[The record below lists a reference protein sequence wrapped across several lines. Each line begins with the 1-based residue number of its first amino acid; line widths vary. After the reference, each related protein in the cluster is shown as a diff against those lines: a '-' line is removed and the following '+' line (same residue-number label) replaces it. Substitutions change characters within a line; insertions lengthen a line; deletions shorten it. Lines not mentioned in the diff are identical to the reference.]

1 MPMAKT
7 VLIATWVTRE
17 KADALSLCAV
27 YLGASRAEVLTQ
39 QIDEVIKECPLPDKM
54 IQDIAKKLFL
64 AWFYEPL
71 TLKKTKK
78 ISWAEYVSETRRKL
92 AKRLSPELI
101 DSVVAAMHTHAKEEA
116 CSGKKDQ

>member
-27 YLGASRAEVLTQ
+27 YLGASRADVLTR
-39 QIDEVIKECPLPDKM
+39 QIDGVIKECPSPDKM
-54 IQDIAKKLFL
+54 IQDIAKKLFFD
-64 AWFYEPL
+64 WFYEPL

-101 DSVVAAMHTHAKEEA
+101 DSVVMAMHAHAKEEA
-116 CSGKKDQ
+116 SGGKKDQ